1 MCNSFSP
8 FVYSQFLY
16 SGPAVSFWST
26 NLRENSFI
34 QKICKNPEFQIR
46 PKGKIR
52 FDINQSLEDSI
63 TLTKKQG

>member
-1 MCNSFSP
+1 MPETLLLSVS

-16 SGPAVSFWST
+16 AGPAAVSFWST

-34 QKICKNPEFQIR
+34 QKICKNPEFQN

-52 FDINQSLEDSI
+52 FDIKPES
-63 TLTKKQG
+63 

>member
-1 MCNSFSP
+1 MRRKLFEYARECVTHSF
-8 FVYSQFLY
+8 VNSQFLY
-16 SGPAVSFWST
+16 SRPAVSFWST

-52 FDINQSLEDSI
+52 FDIKPES
-63 TLTKKQG
+63 